1 MKITFSFGT
10 IFILLVILKV
20 IGIINLSWWIIF
32 IPIWLPFSIWILLVI
47 GVYLISQKN
56 NYDF

>member
-20 IGIINLSWWIIF
+20 IGTINLSWWIIF